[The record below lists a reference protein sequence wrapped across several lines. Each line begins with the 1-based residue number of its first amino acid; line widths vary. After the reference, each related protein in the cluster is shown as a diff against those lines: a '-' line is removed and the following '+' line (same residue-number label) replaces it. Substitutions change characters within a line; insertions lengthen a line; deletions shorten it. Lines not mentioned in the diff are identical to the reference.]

1 MDEYYAMDES
11 LLDEDDLDRRGNR
24 KRRFGTIFLLLGF
37 AAAAGALI
45 LTVMNY
51 RDDIEAGKS
60 ALADLH
66 RMEEMLGI
74 DADGDGLI
82 GDVPAEEYFRAH
94 NIAEVER
101 AARMGADSAG
111 QAAGENAPVYAGE
124 QAPASAGE
132 NAPASAGGNTPAYA
146 GGNAPVYELHPEM
159 TMPTVDADGH
169 KYVGFLEI
177 PAISRILPVMD
188 TWSYP
193 NLKISPCRF
202 VGTVYAHDMI
212 VCAHNYDR
220 HFGLIKT
227 LKEGDRVS
235 FTDVYG
241 DRFNYEVSEVT
252 ILQPTDVEEMK
263 DPDDW
268 DLTLFTCTIG
278 GATRVTVR
286 CVMKDSVPGTWT
298 SSAKA
303 DLSERIAELQ
313 KQSESAS

>member
-1 MDEYYAMDES
+1 MDEYYARDEADLS
-11 LLDEDDLDRRGNR
+11 QEDLELRGRR
-24 KRRFGTIFLLLGF
+24 KRRIGTVLLVLGF
-37 AAAAGALI
+37 LAAAAALI
-45 LTVMNY
+45 LTASNY

-66 RMEEMLGI
+66 KMEEMLGI

-82 GDVPAEEYFRAH
+82 GSTPIDDFYKAHGMDASERSTVRQEDVK
-94 NIAEVER
+94 
-101 AARMGADSAG
+101 
-111 QAAGENAPVYAGE
+111 
-124 QAPASAGE
+124 
-132 NAPASAGGNTPAYA
+132 
-146 GGNAPVYELHPEM
+146 NAPVYELHPDM

-169 KYVGFLEI
+169 TYVGFLEI
-177 PAISRILPVMD
+177 PAIKRILPVMD
-188 TWSYP
+188 AWNYP
-193 NLKISPCRF
+193 NLKIAPCRF

-227 LKEGDRVS
+227 LEEGDKVF

-241 DRFNYEVSEVT
+241 DRFSYEVSEVT
-252 ILQPTDVEEMK
+252 ILQPTDVDEMK

-286 CVMKDSVPGTWT
+286 CVMTGSEAAEWT
-298 SSAKA
+298 SAAKE
-303 DLSERIAELQ
+303 DLSEKIGEIQ
-313 KQSESAS
+313 KQSEMKSS

>member
-1 MDEYYAMDES
+1 MDEYYARDEADLS
-11 LLDEDDLDRRGNR
+11 QEDLELRGRR
-24 KRRFGTIFLLLGF
+24 KRRIGTVLLVLGF
-37 AAAAGALI
+37 LAAAAALI
-45 LTVMNY
+45 LTASNY

-66 RMEEMLGI
+66 KMEEMLGI

-82 GDVPAEEYFRAH
+82 GSTPIEDYYKAHGMDASERSTVRQEDVK
-94 NIAEVER
+94 
-101 AARMGADSAG
+101 
-111 QAAGENAPVYAGE
+111 
-124 QAPASAGE
+124 
-132 NAPASAGGNTPAYA
+132 
-146 GGNAPVYELHPEM
+146 NAPVYELHPDM

-169 KYVGFLEI
+169 TYVGFLEI
-177 PAISRILPVMD
+177 PAIKRILPVMD
-188 TWSYP
+188 AWSYP
-193 NLKISPCRF
+193 NLKIAPCRF

-227 LKEGDRVS
+227 LEEGDKVF

-241 DRFNYEVSEVT
+241 DRFSYEVSEVT
-252 ILQPTDVEEMK
+252 ILQPTDVDEMK

-286 CVMKDSVPGTWT
+286 CVMIGSEAAEWT
-298 SSAKA
+298 SAAKE
-303 DLSERIAELQ
+303 DLSEKIGEIQ
-313 KQSESAS
+313 KQSEMKSS

>member
-1 MDEYYAMDES
+1 MDEYYARDEADLS
-11 LLDEDDLDRRGNR
+11 QEDLELRGRR
-24 KRRFGTIFLLLGF
+24 KRRIGTVLLVLGF
-37 AAAAGALI
+37 LAAAAALI
-45 LTVMNY
+45 LTASNY

-66 RMEEMLGI
+66 KMEEMLGI

-82 GDVPAEEYFRAH
+82 GTEPADEYYSAHGMDASERSTVRQEDVK
-94 NIAEVER
+94 
-101 AARMGADSAG
+101 
-111 QAAGENAPVYAGE
+111 
-124 QAPASAGE
+124 
-132 NAPASAGGNTPAYA
+132 
-146 GGNAPVYELHPEM
+146 NAPVYELHPDM

-169 KYVGFLEI
+169 TYVGFLEI
-177 PAISRILPVMD
+177 PAIKRILPVMD
-188 TWSYP
+188 AWSYP
-193 NLKISPCRF
+193 NLKIAPCRF

-227 LKEGDRVS
+227 LEEGDKVS

-241 DRFNYEVSEVT
+241 DRFDYEVSEVT
-252 ILQPTDVEEMK
+252 ILQPTDVDEMK

-286 CVMKDSVPGTWT
+286 CVMTGSEAAEWT
-298 SSAKA
+298 SAAKE
-303 DLSERIAELQ
+303 DLSEKIGEIQ
-313 KQSESAS
+313 KQSEMKSS

>member
-1 MDEYYAMDES
+1 
-11 LLDEDDLDRRGNR
+11 
-24 KRRFGTIFLLLGF
+24 
-37 AAAAGALI
+37 
-45 LTVMNY
+45 
-51 RDDIEAGKS
+51 
-60 ALADLH
+60 
-66 RMEEMLGI
+66 
-74 DADGDGLI
+74 
-82 GDVPAEEYFRAH
+82 
-94 NIAEVER
+94 
-101 AARMGADSAG
+101 
-111 QAAGENAPVYAGE
+111 
-124 QAPASAGE
+124 
-132 NAPASAGGNTPAYA
+132 
-146 GGNAPVYELHPEM
+146 M

-268 DLTLFTCTIG
+268 DLSLFTCTIG

>member
-1 MDEYYAMDES
+1 MDEYYARDEADLS
-11 LLDEDDLDRRGNR
+11 QEDLELRGRR
-24 KRRFGTIFLLLGF
+24 KRRIGTVLLVLGF
-37 AAAAGALI
+37 LAAAAALI
-45 LTVMNY
+45 LTASNY

-66 RMEEMLGI
+66 KMEEMLGI

-82 GDVPAEEYFRAH
+82 GSTPIEDYYKAHGMDASERSSVRQEDVK
-94 NIAEVER
+94 
-101 AARMGADSAG
+101 
-111 QAAGENAPVYAGE
+111 
-124 QAPASAGE
+124 
-132 NAPASAGGNTPAYA
+132 
-146 GGNAPVYELHPEM
+146 NAPVYELHPDM

-169 KYVGFLEI
+169 TYVGFLEI
-177 PAISRILPVMD
+177 PAIKRILPVMD
-188 TWSYP
+188 AWSYP
-193 NLKISPCRF
+193 NLKIAPCRF

-227 LKEGDRVS
+227 LEEGDKVF

-241 DRFNYEVSEVT
+241 DRFSYEVSEVT
-252 ILQPTDVEEMK
+252 ILQPTDVDEMK

-286 CVMKDSVPGTWT
+286 CVMTGSEAAEWT
-298 SSAKA
+298 SSAKE
-303 DLSERIAELQ
+303 DLSEKIGEIQ
-313 KQSESAS
+313 KQSEMKSS

>member
-1 MDEYYAMDES
+1 MDEYYARDEADLS
-11 LLDEDDLDRRGNR
+11 QEDLELRGRR
-24 KRRFGTIFLLLGF
+24 KRRIGTVLLALGF
-37 AAAAGALI
+37 LAAAAALI
-45 LTVMNY
+45 LTASNY

-66 RMEEMLGI
+66 KMEEMLGI

-82 GDVPAEEYFRAH
+82 GSTPIDDFYKAHGMDASERSTVRQEDVK
-94 NIAEVER
+94 
-101 AARMGADSAG
+101 
-111 QAAGENAPVYAGE
+111 
-124 QAPASAGE
+124 
-132 NAPASAGGNTPAYA
+132 
-146 GGNAPVYELHPEM
+146 NAPVYELHPDM

-169 KYVGFLEI
+169 TYVGFLEI
-177 PAISRILPVMD
+177 PAIKRILPVMD
-188 TWSYP
+188 AWSYP
-193 NLKISPCRF
+193 NLKIAPCRF

-227 LKEGDRVS
+227 LEEGDKVF

-241 DRFNYEVSEVT
+241 DRFSYEVSEVT
-252 ILQPTDVEEMK
+252 ILQPTDVDEMK

-286 CVMKDSVPGTWT
+286 CVMTGSEAAEWT
-298 SSAKA
+298 SAAKE
-303 DLSERIAELQ
+303 DLSEKIGEIQ
-313 KQSESAS
+313 KQSEMKSS

>member
-1 MDEYYAMDES
+1 MDEYYARDEADLS
-11 LLDEDDLDRRGNR
+11 QEDLELRGRR
-24 KRRFGTIFLLLGF
+24 KRRIGTVLLVLGF
-37 AAAAGALI
+37 LAAAAALI
-45 LTVMNY
+45 LTASNY

-66 RMEEMLGI
+66 KMEEMLGI

-82 GDVPAEEYFRAH
+82 GSTLIEDYYKAHGMDASERSTVRQEDVK
-94 NIAEVER
+94 
-101 AARMGADSAG
+101 
-111 QAAGENAPVYAGE
+111 
-124 QAPASAGE
+124 
-132 NAPASAGGNTPAYA
+132 
-146 GGNAPVYELHPEM
+146 NAPVYELHPDM

-169 KYVGFLEI
+169 TYVGFLEI
-177 PAISRILPVMD
+177 PAIKRILPVMD
-188 TWSYP
+188 AWSYP
-193 NLKISPCRF
+193 NLKIAPCRF

-227 LKEGDRVS
+227 LEEGDKVF

-241 DRFNYEVSEVT
+241 DRFSYEVSEVT
-252 ILQPTDVEEMK
+252 ILQPTDVDEMK

-286 CVMKDSVPGTWT
+286 CVMTGSEAAEWT
-298 SSAKA
+298 SAAKE
-303 DLSERIAELQ
+303 DLSEKIGEIQ
-313 KQSESAS
+313 KQSEMKSS

>member
-1 MDEYYAMDES
+1 MDEYYARDEADLS
-11 LLDEDDLDRRGNR
+11 QEDLELRGRR
-24 KRRFGTIFLLLGF
+24 KRRIGTVLLALGF
-37 AAAAGALI
+37 LAVAAALI
-45 LTVMNY
+45 LTASNY

-66 RMEEMLGI
+66 KMEEMLGI

-82 GDVPAEEYFRAH
+82 GSTPIDDFYKAHGMDASERSTVRQEDVK
-94 NIAEVER
+94 
-101 AARMGADSAG
+101 
-111 QAAGENAPVYAGE
+111 
-124 QAPASAGE
+124 
-132 NAPASAGGNTPAYA
+132 
-146 GGNAPVYELHPEM
+146 NAPVYELHPDM

-169 KYVGFLEI
+169 TYVGFLEI
-177 PAISRILPVMD
+177 PAIKRILPVMD
-188 TWSYP
+188 AWSYP
-193 NLKISPCRF
+193 NLKIAPCRF

-227 LKEGDRVS
+227 LEEGDKVF

-241 DRFNYEVSEVT
+241 DRFSYEVSEVT
-252 ILQPTDVEEMK
+252 ILQPTDVDEMK

-286 CVMKDSVPGTWT
+286 CVMTGSEAAEWT
-298 SSAKA
+298 SAAKE
-303 DLSERIAELQ
+303 DLSEKIGEIQ
-313 KQSESAS
+313 KQSEMKSS